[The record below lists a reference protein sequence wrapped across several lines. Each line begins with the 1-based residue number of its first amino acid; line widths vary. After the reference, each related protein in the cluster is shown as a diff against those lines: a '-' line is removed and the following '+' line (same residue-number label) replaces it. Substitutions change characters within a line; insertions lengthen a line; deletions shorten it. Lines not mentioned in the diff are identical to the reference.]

1 MEAGQVIKMKTIGLI
16 PTRLNS
22 TRLPQKAL
30 LPMNGLPLVI
40 HTYRRCK
47 LAKELDEVIICCDDK
62 KILKIAQKFKA
73 KAILTS
79 KNHQNGTERI
89 YEGYVNQK
97 KKYDLIVDI
106 QGDEPL
112 ISPHHINQVVAFHKK
127 NISSDIIL
135 PNLKVP
141 YSNNSNIVK
150 LIFNKK
156 KEVLYLTRGNVP
168 FQFKKN
174 INYIYKHLS
183 IISFL
188 PSSLELFAKSNKSKL
203 EAIEDIELLRAIDI
217 GLKIKTVS
225 FKGDSFSV
233 DVEEDYEKAK
243 IKILQ
248 DKYYTLYK

>member
-1 MEAGQVIKMKTIGLI
+1 MEAGQVIKMRTIGLI

-30 LPMNGLPLVI
+30 LSMNGLPLVI

-89 YEGYVNQK
+89 YEGY
-97 KKYDLIVDI
+97 
-106 QGDEPL
+106 
-112 ISPHHINQVVAFHKK
+112 INQVVAFHKK

-168 FQFKKN
+168 LQFKKN

>member
-1 MEAGQVIKMKTIGLI
+1 MEAGQVIKMRTIGLI

-30 LPMNGLPLVI
+30 LSMNGLPLVI

-89 YEGYVNQK
+89 YEGYINQK

-156 KEVLYLTRGNVP
+156 KGG
-168 FQFKKN
+168 
-174 INYIYKHLS
+174 
-183 IISFL
+183 
-188 PSSLELFAKSNKSKL
+188 SLFN
-203 EAIEDIELLRAIDI
+203 
-217 GLKIKTVS
+217 
-225 FKGDSFSV
+225 
-233 DVEEDYEKAK
+233 
-243 IKILQ
+243 
-248 DKYYTLYK
+248 